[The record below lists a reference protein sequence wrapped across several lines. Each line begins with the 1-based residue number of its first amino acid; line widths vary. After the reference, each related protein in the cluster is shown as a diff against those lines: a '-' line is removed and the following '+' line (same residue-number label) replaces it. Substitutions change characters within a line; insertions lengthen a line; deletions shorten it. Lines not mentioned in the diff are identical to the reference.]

1 MKSIV
6 LIAACLAVAGLAAAD
21 SLTIDLPGLTGGYE
35 YCSYTEPN
43 LGYPQ
48 MRAVDFTIP
57 GDVTA
62 VDQLTLVLSG
72 EWTAGEISCYEVEGP
87 VAYEFL
93 SPLAIFLTSPAF
105 PGDYFVATLDIPA
118 GPFSEIE
125 GTFSSCCP
133 PGVLDPNQLLGVDI
147 HAELYFDAAIL
158 GICSL
163 TIDTYGTLSDVRLEI
178 LGTVATETS
187 TWSAVKGLY
196 R

>member
-6 LIAACLAVAGLAAAD
+6 LIATCLAVAGLAAAD

-35 YCSYTEPN
+35 YSLYTEPN

-62 VDQLTLVLSG
+62 IDQFTLVLSG
-72 EWTAGEISCYEVEGP
+72 EWTAGKVTCFEYEDP
-87 VAYEFL
+87 VPSEFL
-93 SPLAIFLTSPAF
+93 PPLSLFLTSPAF
-105 PGDYFVATLDIPA
+105 PDDYFVASVAMPA
-118 GPFSEIE
+118 GEFSEIE
-125 GTFSSCCP
+125 ATFYSCCP
-133 PGVLDPNQLLGVDI
+133 QGVLDPNQLLGTEV
-147 HAELYFDAAIL
+147 HAEMFFDIAIL
-158 GICSL
+158 GICWLS
-163 TIDTYGTLSDVRLEI
+163 IDTYGTLNDARLEI
-178 LGTVATETS
+178 TGTVAAETS